1 MRKLTNSN
9 VLVSYSE
16 HIAIAKT
23 TLGTETS
30 KYQEE
35 KKEKSMTLVVASETV
50 TAQTNLLDW
59 GCRTLYMQLQNF
71 LIAEHFGKSGWK
83 A

>member
-9 VLVSYSE
+9 VLVSYGE
-16 HIAIAKT
+16 HIAIERT

-35 KKEKSMTLVVASETV
+35 KKEKSITLVVASETV
-50 TAQTNLLDW
+50 TAQTNLRI
-59 GCRTLYMQLQNF
+59 GVVGHSICSYKT
-71 LIAEHFGKSGWK
+71 S
-83 A
+83 

>member
-35 KKEKSMTLVVASETV
+35 KKEKSITLVVASETV
-50 TAQTNLLDW
+50 TAQTNLW
-59 GCRTLYMQLQNF
+59 IGVVGHSIRSY
-71 LIAEHFGKSGWK
+71 KSS
-83 A
+83 